1 MARLIVSLF
10 MFVLAGLAT
19 AASGLETVKI
29 TDRVYALV
37 GPLEQR
43 SEANLGNNATFGFI
57 VTEKGIILIDSGG
70 TLKGAKAIEQKIRE
84 VSGQPIIKVIN
95 TGGQDHR
102 WFGNAH
108 FIKQGASV
116 YSSAETLADH
126 QARKNDQVERM
137 SGWVKNAW
145 QGTEPAYASDIVDT
159 VHDLKFDD
167 LTIRMVP
174 VGPAH
179 TGGEMLVW
187 LPEEGVVFTGDVV
200 YTERMLGVGSQSQHK
215 PWIEAF
221 DKVSE
226 LSPKVVVP
234 GHGHPTDLEKAKKDT
249 LDYLVFLRAQVG
261 LLIEDGGEMQDVS
274 SIDQSAFSY
283 LEVYEQ
289 IHIRNV
295 QRIFEEMEWE

>member
-10 MFVLAGLAT
+10 MFVLASLAT

-126 QARKNDQVERM
+126 QARNDQIERM
-137 SGWVKNAW
+137 SGWVNNAW

-187 LPEEGVVFTGDVV
+187 LPEEEVVFTGDVV

-261 LLIEDGGEMQDVS
+261 LLIEGGGEMQDVS

-289 IHIRNV
+289 IHMRNV
-295 QRIFEEMEWE
+295 QRVFEEMEWE